1 MPKKTKQ
8 TIPAAIKAPETDK
21 DYQNLLDELKS
32 IIAQGQYQ
40 AYKAV
45 DNIKV
50 RIYWQLGERIV
61 REELKHKSRAEYGQ
75 YLVESLTVDL
85 KIKKRILYRI
95 IQFYRLYENVST
107 LSTQLSWSHYVELI
121 EIENDKIRLFYQNK
135 AVQNSWGVRAL
146 RSEIKN
152 QLYENTSKPEIEET
166 FKTKLPAIE
175 PYEAFKDAYNFNFLG
190 LDELHKEKELEE
202 KIILHLEKVLYEFG
216 EDFAILGRQVPIK
229 IDNETHHVD
238 LVLYHCGIPCK
249 ILVDLKVGKFSSRD
263 VGQMNKYIGY
273 YRHNKQY
280 AHEQPAIGLII
291 CRDAGREEVI
301 YALDGL
307 EEKIFVARYKVKLPS
322 EAKIKKAFK
331 YL

>member
-8 TIPAAIKAPETDK
+8 IIPAKKTLETDK
-21 DYQNLLDELKS
+21 NYQALLDELKS
-32 IIAQGQYQ
+32 IIAKGQYQ

-50 RIYWQLGERIV
+50 QTYWQLGERIV
-61 REELKHKSRAEYGQ
+61 REELEHKSRAEYGR
-75 YLVESLTVDL
+75 YLVENLTVDL
-85 KIKKRILYRI
+85 NIKKRILYRI

-107 LSTQLSWSHYVELI
+107 LSTQLNWSHYVELI

-146 RSEIKN
+146 RSEIKS
-152 QLYENTSKPEIEET
+152 QLYENTPRPEIEEV

-175 PYEAFKDAYNFNFLG
+175 PYEAFKDAYSFNFLD
-190 LDELHKEKELEE
+190 LDEFHKEKELED
-202 KIILHLEKVLYEFG
+202 KILLHLEKMLYEFG

-229 IDNETHHVD
+229 IDRETHYID

-273 YRHNKQY
+273 YRRYKQY
-280 AHEQPAIGLII
+280 AHEQDTIGLII
-291 CRDAGREEVI
+291 CREAGREEVV

-322 EAKIKKAFK
+322 EAKIKKALK
-331 YL
+331 NL

>member
-8 TIPAAIKAPETDK
+8 IIPAKKTLETDK
-21 DYQNLLDELKS
+21 NYQALLDELKS
-32 IIAQGQYQ
+32 IIAKGQYQ

-50 RIYWQLGERIV
+50 QTYWQLGERIV
-61 REELKHKSRAEYGQ
+61 REELEHKSRAEYGR
-75 YLVESLTVDL
+75 YLVENLTVDL
-85 KIKKRILYRI
+85 NIKKRILYRI

-107 LSTQLSWSHYVELI
+107 LSTQLNWSHYVELI

-146 RSEIKN
+146 RSEIKS
-152 QLYENTSKPEIEET
+152 QLYENTPRPEIEEVY
-166 FKTKLPAIE
+166 KTKLPAIE
-175 PYEAFKDAYNFNFLG
+175 PYEAFKDAYSFNFLD
-190 LDELHKEKELEE
+190 LDEFHKEKELED
-202 KIILHLEKVLYEFG
+202 KILLHLEKMLYEFG

-229 IDNETHHVD
+229 IDRETHYID

-273 YRHNKQY
+273 YRRYKQY
-280 AHEQPAIGLII
+280 AHEQDTIGLII
-291 CRDAGREEVI
+291 CREAGREEVV

-322 EAKIKKAFK
+322 EAKIKKALK
-331 YL
+331 NL

>member
-1 MPKKTKQ
+1 MPNKNKQ
-8 TIPAAIKAPETDK
+8 TIPAIKAPETDK

-32 IIAQGQYQ
+32 IIAKGQYQ

-50 RIYWQLGERIV
+50 QTYWQLGERIV
-61 REELKHKSRAEYGQ
+61 REELKHKKRADYGL
-75 YLVESLTVDL
+75 YLINNLALDL
-85 KIKKRILYRI
+85 NIPNRNLYRI
-95 IQFYRLYENVST
+95 VKFYRCYEKVAS
-107 LSTQLSWSHYVELI
+107 LMPQLSWTHYYQLVDI
-121 EIENDKIRLFYQNK
+121 DDSKKRAFYENK
-135 AVQNSWGVRAL
+135 AVQNSWGVREL

-190 LDELHKEKELEE
+190 LDELHKEKELED
-202 KIILHLEKVLYEFG
+202 KIILHLEKVLFEFG

-229 IDNETHHVD
+229 IDNETHHID

-291 CRDAGREEVI
+291 CREAGREEVI

-307 EEKIFVARYKVKLPS
+307 EEKIFVARYKLKLPS
-322 EAKIKKAFK
+322 EAKIKKALK
-331 YL
+331 NL

>member
-1 MPKKTKQ
+1 VKNP
-8 TIPAAIKAPETDK
+8 
-21 DYQNLLDELKS
+21 
-32 IIAQGQYQ
+32 
-40 AYKAV
+40 
-45 DNIKV
+45 
-50 RIYWQLGERIV
+50 
-61 REELKHKSRAEYGQ
+61 REELKQKDRADYGKYLIDSLAIDHK
-75 YLVESLTVDL
+75 
-85 KIKKRILYRI
+85 IPKR
-95 IQFYRLYENVST
+95 RLYEIVGFFRAYPIVRTVSA
-107 LSTQLSWSHYVELI
+107 QLSWSHYLELSKI
-121 EIENDKIRLFYQNK
+121 DSENKRTFYQNK
-135 AVQNSWGVRAL
+135 AVQNSWGVRVL
-146 RSEIKN
+146 RSEIKS

-190 LDELHKEKELEE
+190 LDELHKEKELED
-202 KIILHLEKVLYEFG
+202 KIILHLEKVLFEFG

-229 IDNETHHVD
+229 IDNETHHID

-291 CRDAGREEVI
+291 CREAGREEVI

-322 EAKIKKAFK
+322 EAKIKKALK
-331 YL
+331 NL